1 MSTGKFALHRII
13 AAGLL
18 ALLGILP
25 GAGQARN
32 AESTQVQ
39 FENSCT
45 ADVQADFNHA
55 VTLLHSFEYPE
66 TGRIFGEIITRDPG
80 CAMARWGAVMSIW
93 HPLWA
98 PPSKATLAE
107 GAELLAGAEGL
118 NTTPREEAYISA
130 LQAFYSSTDLST
142 NRERARAYEAGM
154 SQVYASNPDDPEAA
168 VFYALAVRAT
178 ADPSDKTYAQ
188 QFKSAKIL
196 NNVLNSQPNHP
207 GALHYLIHAYD
218 SPGIAHLALDAAK
231 LYAGAAPDSAHAQ
244 HMPSHIFT
252 RLGLWEMSLASNRQA
267 TASAAEYTVR
277 ANLPGYYDDGVHSMD
292 YMMYAFLQ
300 TARDDE
306 AEALL
311 ARMGNIGKT
320 DTEGFKVA
328 FAYAASPARYALER
342 RQWKEASELT
352 LGPPHF
358 QWQEFGWAVAIHH
371 FARGI
376 GAARSEQPEKA
387 RREWAALKNLQAT
400 LPVAAS
406 IYFREEVQVEMDAVM
421 SWILLAEGNAAEAL
435 RLAAAAAERED
446 AVDKDPVTP
455 GEVFP
460 ARELYADMLL
470 QTGDHAS
477 ALAQYRVVLEAS
489 PNRLNALLGAAEAA
503 ARVGDQAV
511 AENYYATV
519 RGQTG
524 SGNRQR
530 AGLGQVWQ

>member
-1 MSTGKFALHRII
+1 MSKVDSTMHKII
-13 AAGLL
+13 AGSLL
-18 ALLGILP
+18 ALLGFLP
-25 GAGQARN
+25 GAGQATA
-32 AESTQVQ
+32 AESIQVQ
-39 FENSCT
+39 FENSCV
-45 ADVQADFNHA
+45 AEVQADFNHA

-66 TGRIFGEIITRDPG
+66 TGRIFGEIMTRDPG
-80 CAMARWGAVMSIW
+80 CAMARWGAAMSIW

-98 PPSKATLAE
+98 PPNKATLAE
-107 GAELLAGAEGL
+107 GAELLAGTAGL
-118 NTTPREEAYISA
+118 NTTPREKAYIAA
-130 LQAFYSSTDLST
+130 LQAFYSSTDMRT
-142 NRERARAYEAGM
+142 NRQRALAYEAGM
-154 SQVYASNPDDPEAA
+154 SRVYASNPDDLEAA

-188 QFKSAKIL
+188 QFKSAEIL
-196 NNVLNSQPNHP
+196 NRVLNIQPNHP
-207 GALHYLIHAYD
+207 GILHYLIHAYD
-218 SPGIAHLALDAAK
+218 SPGIAHLALDVAK
-231 LYAGAAPDSAHAQ
+231 LYASAAPDSAHAQ

-252 RLGLWEMSLASNRQA
+252 RLGLWEMSLTSNHQA

-306 AEALL
+306 AKALL
-311 ARMGNIGKT
+311 GRMGNIGKT
-320 DTEGFKVA
+320 NTEGFAVA

-342 RQWKEASELT
+342 RQWQEAAELT

-387 RREWAALKNLQAT
+387 KLEWGALKTLQAT
-400 LPVAAS
+400 LPVS
-406 IYFREEVQVEMDAVM
+406 TSTYFREEAQVELDAVM
-421 SWILLAEGNAAEAL
+421 SWILLAEGNAVEAL
-435 RLAAAAAERED
+435 RLASAAADRED
-446 AVDKDPVTP
+446 AVDKHPVTP
-455 GEVFP
+455 GEVLP

-470 QTGDHAS
+470 ETGDHAG
-477 ALAQYRVVLEAS
+477 ALAQYRVVLNAA

-503 ARVGDQAV
+503 ARMGEQAL
-511 AENYYATV
+511 AGEYYAVV

-530 AGLGQVWQ
+530 DGLGQAWK

>member
-1 MSTGKFALHRII
+1 MSTGKFALHKII

-18 ALLGILP
+18 ALLGFLP
-25 GAGQARN
+25 GAGQATET
-32 AESTQVQ
+32 ESIQVQ
-39 FENSCT
+39 FANSC
-45 ADVQADFNHA
+45 AAEVQADFNHA

-66 TGRIFGEIITRDPG
+66 TGRIFGEIMTRDPG
-80 CAMARWGAVMSIW
+80 CAMARWGAAMSIW
-93 HPLWA
+93 HPLWP
-98 PPSKATLAE
+98 PPSKDNLVT
-107 GAELLAGAEGL
+107 GAELLAGTEGL
-118 NTTPREEAYISA
+118 DATLRETGFINA
-130 LQAFYSSTDLST
+130 LKAFYSSTDMST
-142 NRERARAYEAGM
+142 NRARAGAYEAGM
-154 SQVYASNPDDPEAA
+154 AIVYANNPDDPETAI
-168 VFYALAVRAT
+168 FYALAVRAM
-178 ADPSDKTYAQ
+178 ADPSDKTYALQ
-188 QFKSAKIL
+188 YKSAGIL
-196 NNVLNSQPNHP
+196 NQVRETQPNHP
-207 GALHYLIHAYD
+207 GVLHYLIHAFD
-218 SPGIAHLALDAAK
+218 SPGIAHKALDAAK
-231 LYAGAAPDSAHAQ
+231 LYAAAAPESAHAQ

-252 RLGLWEMSLASNRQA
+252 RLGLWDMSLTSNHQA

-277 ANLPGYYDDGVHSMD
+277 ANLPGYYDDGVHAMD

-320 DTEGFKVA
+320 DTESFKVA

-342 RQWKEASELT
+342 RQWQEASDLM

-358 QWQEFGWAVAIHH
+358 QWQEFGWAIAIHH

-387 RREWAALKNLQAT
+387 RHEWAALEALQAA
-400 LPVAAS
+400 LPVTTS
-406 IYFREEVQVEMDAVM
+406 TYFREEAQVEMDAVM
-421 SWILLAEGNAAEAL
+421 SWILLAEGNAPEAL
-435 RLAAAAAERED
+435 RLAAAAADRED

-470 QTGDHAS
+470 QTGDHAG
-477 ALAQYRVVLEAS
+477 ALAQYRVMLEAS

-503 ARVGDQAV
+503 ARVGDQAF
-511 AENYYATV
+511 AEKYYATV

-530 AGLGQVWQ
+530 AGLGQAWK

>member
-1 MSTGKFALHRII
+1 MGRGTSISGKII
-13 AAGLL
+13 AGSLV
-18 ALLGILP
+18 ALMGFLP
-25 GAGQARN
+25 TARQATA
-32 AESTQVQ
+32 AESMQVQ
-39 FENSCT
+39 FENSC
-45 ADVQADFNHA
+45 AAEVQADFNHA

-66 TGRIFGEIITRDPG
+66 TGRIFGEIMTRDPG
-80 CAMARWGAVMSIW
+80 CAMARWGAAMSIW

-98 PPSKATLAE
+98 PPKEATLAE
-107 GAELLAGAEGL
+107 GAELLAGTAGL
-118 NTTPREEAYISA
+118 KTTAREKAYIAA
-130 LQAFYSSTDLST
+130 LQAFYSSTDMST

-154 SQVYASNPDDPEAA
+154 SQVYASNPDDLEAA
-168 VFYALAVRAT
+168 VFYALAVRAN

-188 QFKSAKIL
+188 QFKSAEIL
-196 NNVLNSQPNHP
+196 NRVLNIQPNHP
-207 GALHYLIHAYD
+207 GILHYLIHAYD
-218 SPGIAHLALDAAK
+218 SPGIAHLALDVAK
-231 LYAGAAPDSAHAQ
+231 LYASAAPDSAHAQ

-252 RLGLWEMSLASNRQA
+252 RLGLWEMSLTSNHQA

-328 FAYAASPARYALER
+328 FAYATSPARYALER
-342 RQWKEASELT
+342 RQWQEAGELT

-358 QWQEFGWAVAIHH
+358 QWQEFGWAQAIHH

-376 GAARSEQPEKA
+376 GAARSGQPEKA
-387 RREWAALKNLQAT
+387 KLEWGALKTLQAT
-400 LPVAAS
+400 LPVS
-406 IYFREEVQVEMDAVM
+406 TSTYFREEAQVELDAVM
-421 SWILLAEGNAAEAL
+421 SWILLAEGDTAQAL
-435 RLAAAAAERED
+435 RLASAAADRED

-455 GEVFP
+455 GEVLP

-470 QTGDHAS
+470 ETGDHTG
-477 ALAQYRVVLEAS
+477 ALAEYRVVLTNS
-489 PNRLNALLGAAEAA
+489 PNRLNALLGAAKAA
-503 ARVGDQAV
+503 VGSGEQAL
-511 AENYYATV
+511 AGEYYATV

-530 AGLGQVWQ
+530 AGLDQAWK